1 MGADEETVENID
13 DEDDVKG
20 AAIQLIL
27 DMTRAKAAAE
37 AEAARVAAEEKAAAV
52 AEAARVAAEEKAA
65 AEAEAARVAAEEKA
79 AAEAEAARVAAE
91 EKAAAEVEAARVA
104 AEERA
109 AAEVEAARVAAE
121 EKAAADAHATLRAQ
135 LTEMKIKMLKRRAR
149 ELGAEESVI
158 EDLDDED
165 DVKSATIELIIRMM
179 PVEEGVPPA
188 Y

>member
-37 AEAARVAAEEKAAAV
+37 AEAARVAAEEKAAA
-52 AEAARVAAEEKAA
+52 
-65 AEAEAARVAAEEKA
+65 EAEAARVAAEEKA
-79 AAEAEAARVAAE
+79 AAE
-91 EKAAAEVEAARVA
+91 
-104 AEERA
+104 
-109 AAEVEAARVAAE
+109 
-121 EKAAADAHATLRAQ
+121 AHATLRAQ

-179 PVEEGVPPA
+179 HVEEGVPPA